1 MGYYVNSRGT
11 ITLATAVL
19 DEVWE
24 TLQVASAENLVD
36 VSAADRLE
44 DWASAADKI
53 AVVVAD
59 VLGSTCP
66 PDAFHRSGDASEVEL
81 QVWADGKLGEALEVF
96 EILAAH
102 GATGEI
108 EAVGEDYSRW
118 RWRWA
123 DGVVHDESARTIY
136 DGQVDT
142 EGWVVQMQS
151 LDDHD
156 FDHIA
161 LVACEAAG
169 KVLIAQWCRDE
180 YAAHPSCM
188 ATVRRQ
194 TATRTP
200 SSTHGQTPSAAFGTE
215 SHRSTLLHGRQHRAP
230 RRRWLRRAISVDEQR
245 GPWPAQPDTR
255 TPSVR
260 GHTTARRRSLTT
272 DRMPGTS
279 LIGGSRVAVIRG
291 LIS

>member
-1 MGYYVNSRGT
+1 M
-11 ITLATAVL
+11 
-19 DEVWE
+19 
-24 TLQVASAENLVD
+24 
-36 VSAADRLE
+36 SAADRLE

-102 GATGEI
+102 GATWEI

-180 YAAHPSCM
+180 YAAHP
-188 ATVRRQ
+188 
-194 TATRTP
+194 
-200 SSTHGQTPSAAFGTE
+200 E
-215 SHRSTLLHGRQHRAP
+215 LHGHCPAP
-230 RRRWLRRAISVDEQR
+230 DGDEDAVIDA
-245 GPWPAQPDTR
+245 WTNA
-255 TPSVR
+255 
-260 GHTTARRRSLTT
+260 
-272 DRMPGTS
+272 
-279 LIGGSRVAVIRG
+279 IGGVRYRVSPVNAATWAPAPG
-291 LIS
+291 ATAQMAETGDLGG